1 MDEAVL
7 ASQFIKHKID
17 VLVCSPNAAV
27 TLAILRR
34 GIGKAPGSKPELWEA
49 TLNGLPDA
57 LVGETSSPSKGEWA
71 VHTTL
76 TLFALH
82 QQGKTL
88 YEKCMNAE
96 GERLGLAVRKL
107 VHNDDDEQYVK
118 RRFDAAATS
127 DGLIEISYHL
137 RGLVRMFRDQDITL
151 DYAALAAD
159 LFWFQIPEARDLTRL
174 RWGRDFYHIR
184 ANRYDK

>member
-1 MDEAVL
+1 M
-7 ASQFIKHKID
+7 
-17 VLVCSPNAAV
+17 
-27 TLAILRR
+27 
-34 GIGKAPGSKPELWEA
+34 
-49 TLNGLPDA
+49 NGLPDI
-57 LVGETSSPSKGEWA
+57 LLGGTSSPSKGEWA
-71 VHTTL
+71 VHSAL

-88 YEKCMNAE
+88 CDKCMHTA

-107 VHNDDDEQYVK
+107 VHNDEDEQHIK